1 MNEHEKERGRRISF
15 MTEGFH
21 QEVASIYENLVDRE
35 YDCAIEKIK
44 SLIRDLRATT
54 KLIEDDDF

>member
-1 MNEHEKERGRRISF
+1 MTDQENDRAQRISF

-21 QEVASIYENLVDRE
+21 EDVTDIYEQLVDKD
-35 YDCAIEKIK
+35 YVSATEKIK
-44 SLIRDLRATT
+44 SLMRELRATL

>member
-1 MNEHEKERGRRISF
+1 MNDSDNDRAQRISF

-21 QEVASIYENLVDRE
+21 QEVTSIYEKLVDRE
-35 YDCAIEKIK
+35 YDPAIGQIK
-44 SLIRDLRATT
+44 SLIRDLRATI

>member
-1 MNEHEKERGRRISF
+1 MNEQEKNRGRRIAF

-21 QEVASIYENLVDRE
+21 EDITSIYERLVDRE
-35 YDCAIEKIK
+35 YDSATDGIK
-44 SLIRDLRATT
+44 MLVRELRAVI